1 MTIPLPALL
10 AIIVLLLWPAARL
23 SSVLM
28 EPVRTAPSRR
38 PRPTGLSPYRA
49 LVGTVTIVGHFLL
62 LMIVLG
68 AIYLIEVGIVGLL
81 GEEPALFGLVPLK
94 SLFRFIGLA
103 QFSIF
108 TIYAAVDTRRVLR
121 VEVHDQES
129 SGSEYVSGFGSVV
142 SKVRARLV
150 TDLPIYLST
159 PVLSA
164 ALLLVGIGLVGR
176 AIVSPG

>member
-10 AIIVLLLWPAARL
+10 AMIVLLLWPAARL
-23 SSVLM
+23 CAVLM
-28 EPVRTAPSRR
+28 EPVRTASSKR
-38 PRPTGLSPYRA
+38 PQVTALSPRRA
-49 LVGTVTIVGHFLL
+49 LIGIVTFAGHFLL

-68 AIYLIEVGIVGLL
+68 GIYLIEVGISHFWADQ
-81 GEEPALFGLVPLK
+81 PWLFELVPVK
-94 SLFRFIGLA
+94 SLLRFVALV

-108 TIYAAVDTRRVLR
+108 IIYAAVDTRRALQADIR
-121 VEVHDQES
+121 DQDNAR
-129 SGSEYVSGFGSVV
+129 SEYVPGFGSLLTN
-142 SKVRARLV
+142 VRARLV

-164 ALLLVGIGLVGR
+164 AILLVGMGLVGR